1 MNKIKIKMVSLFSG
15 AGMQERGVENTDC
28 FELERVGSCD
38 NDINAIIAYAAIHCD
53 LTPELIATYPDYPSR
68 QEMVDTLVAK
78 NIGYDFVKDKAYN
91 WQKLVNS
98 ADTKNQLKT
107 IWLADK
113 LSKNMGDITK
123 VDELPQC
130 GLVTW
135 SFPCVTKDSLI
146 LTKEGYKPMEDVKVG
161 DIVLTKSNTWH
172 PVIKKFD
179 NGVHNTCY
187 LNAFGFTRLHCTLN
201 HSFYIREKYF
211 KTYKDENGIIHRDRL
226 FKEPVF
232 KEAKDLKKNDFLGIP
247 VIQDEQLFYT
257 DNLDFWYMIG
267 YYIGDGYLSKTNYDI
282 RLCCNDKKLE
292 KLRPHIEALGYKY
305 GINDSDI
312 SCHKLRFANK
322 EVYELIAKYIGTG
335 CENKKI
341 PTEILLLPIEQLR
354 AFLQGYID
362 SDGNILHGTKNDFVR
377 ITSINKQLAY
387 STMMIINKVYHRPA
401 SLYVN
406 KPRKKKHY
414 IDGREIKQDKPLF
427 EVKFKYNTSKQD
439 NAFYENGYIWY
450 PFYNLIEAAPA
461 HVYNIEV
468 EEDHSYILQG
478 CISKNC
484 TDLSISGK
492 QTGMSEGETRSG
504 LAWEVLRILKNM
516 KVKNQLPNFL
526 LMENVD
532 ALVSKKFINDYE
544 NLNKE
549 FAELGY
555 DCKYQILNG
564 KFCGVPQNRK
574 RVFGLYALRDKVDLS
589 KFEFPLP
596 FDKGIRLK
604 DVLEDEVDEKYYIN
618 NERTQELIKNL
629 VETKPDLM
637 ESIFNEKP
645 E

>member
-38 NDINAIIAYAAIHCD
+38 NDINAIIAYAAIHCG

-78 NIGYDFVKDKAYN
+78 NIGYDFVKGKAYN

-113 LSKNMGDITK
+113 LAKNLGDITK
-123 VDELPQC
+123 VNELPQC

-135 SFPCVTKDSLI
+135 SFPC
-146 LTKEGYKPMEDVKVG
+146 
-161 DIVLTKSNTWH
+161 
-172 PVIKKFD
+172 
-179 NGVHNTCY
+179 
-187 LNAFGFTRLHCTLN
+187 
-201 HSFYIREKYF
+201 
-211 KTYKDENGIIHRDRL
+211 
-226 FKEPVF
+226 
-232 KEAKDLKKNDFLGIP
+232 
-247 VIQDEQLFYT
+247 
-257 DNLDFWYMIG
+257 
-267 YYIGDGYLSKTNYDI
+267 
-282 RLCCNDKKLE
+282 
-292 KLRPHIEALGYKY
+292 
-305 GINDSDI
+305 
-312 SCHKLRFANK
+312 
-322 EVYELIAKYIGTG
+322 
-335 CENKKI
+335 
-341 PTEILLLPIEQLR
+341 
-354 AFLQGYID
+354 
-362 SDGNILHGTKNDFVR
+362 
-377 ITSINKQLAY
+377 
-387 STMMIINKVYHRPA
+387 
-401 SLYVN
+401 
-406 KPRKKKHY
+406 
-414 IDGREIKQDKPLF
+414 
-427 EVKFKYNTSKQD
+427 
-439 NAFYENGYIWY
+439 
-450 PFYNLIEAAPA
+450 
-461 HVYNIEV
+461 
-468 EEDHSYILQG
+468 
-478 CISKNC
+478 

-492 QTGMSEGETRSG
+492 QIGMNEGESRSG

-555 DCKYQILNG
+555 DCKWQILNG

-574 RVFGLYALRDKVDLS
+574 RVFGLYALKDKVDLS

-604 DVLEDEVDEKYYIN
+604 DVLEDEVDDKYYID

-629 VETKPDLM
+629 VDTKPDLM
-637 ESIFNEKP
+637 EDIFGEKP

>member
-135 SFPCVTKDSLI
+135 SFPC
-146 LTKEGYKPMEDVKVG
+146 
-161 DIVLTKSNTWH
+161 
-172 PVIKKFD
+172 
-179 NGVHNTCY
+179 
-187 LNAFGFTRLHCTLN
+187 
-201 HSFYIREKYF
+201 
-211 KTYKDENGIIHRDRL
+211 
-226 FKEPVF
+226 
-232 KEAKDLKKNDFLGIP
+232 
-247 VIQDEQLFYT
+247 
-257 DNLDFWYMIG
+257 
-267 YYIGDGYLSKTNYDI
+267 
-282 RLCCNDKKLE
+282 
-292 KLRPHIEALGYKY
+292 
-305 GINDSDI
+305 
-312 SCHKLRFANK
+312 
-322 EVYELIAKYIGTG
+322 
-335 CENKKI
+335 
-341 PTEILLLPIEQLR
+341 
-354 AFLQGYID
+354 
-362 SDGNILHGTKNDFVR
+362 
-377 ITSINKQLAY
+377 
-387 STMMIINKVYHRPA
+387 
-401 SLYVN
+401 
-406 KPRKKKHY
+406 
-414 IDGREIKQDKPLF
+414 
-427 EVKFKYNTSKQD
+427 
-439 NAFYENGYIWY
+439 
-450 PFYNLIEAAPA
+450 
-461 HVYNIEV
+461 
-468 EEDHSYILQG
+468 
-478 CISKNC
+478 

-492 QTGMSEGETRSG
+492 QIGMNEGESRSG

-618 NERTQELIKNL
+618 NERTRELIKNL
-629 VETKPDLM
+629 VETKAELM